1 MTELSIVVTAHNRA
15 DIVEETLA
23 SLAEQEW
30 DGDWDVVLVDN
41 DSSDATLEVLERWA
55 DKMPVPTAVVE
66 ARDDHNLCYARNAGV
81 AASTAA
87 SVAFLDDDDVI
98 APGYVAA
105 MGLALRRADFA
116 GPRHEHGLLNP
127 PELARYRGSFQTNEL
142 GEVFGVTMVSGG
154 GLACR
159 RRLWDELGGQRVELG
174 YGAEDADFSL
184 RAAAHDLSLIHI

>member
-81 AASTAA
+81 AGIAEVVVVSG
-87 SVAFLDDDDVI
+87 LDDGRGDRHLVGPAFEDLEGGVARIVVDEDDV
-98 APGYVAA
+98 PVAVPLLL
-105 MGLALRRADFA
+105 GER
-116 GPRHEHGLLNP
+116 GEGLLDDVGPVVRGDHDRQFRHVTP
-127 PELARYRGSFQTNEL
+127 PPR
-142 GEVFGVTMVSGG
+142 SG
-154 GLACR
+154 R
-159 RRLWDELGGQRVELG
+159 
-174 YGAEDADFSL
+174 
-184 RAAAHDLSLIHI
+184 